1 MEINEFDFQF
11 SDSELQK
18 DENNNDSRELSDI
31 PKEERIL
38 RTQAYDKSVSD
49 VVNMM
54 TNDDILLNPDY
65 QRMYIWDNK
74 KASLLI
80 ESLLLNVPIPV
91 IYVAEDDESK
101 WNVVD
106 GLQRLETLRRF
117 FANEFKLRGLEV
129 LSELNGTQYSLL
141 PPKAARILRN
151 GILRIIL
158 IFRESHPDIKYE
170 IFMRLNRGSVRLTEQ
185 ELRNCLYRG
194 SFNELLKELR
204 EYPHFLEMLNR
215 YEPHKRMS
223 DAELILRFFTIS
235 DSYNFEKAELS
246 SEYTGKVVSSLNKF
260 IEKNRNLSNEK
271 IEKYRKRFF
280 LTADKVYSVF
290 GGNAFKKLNP
300 DGTLDS
306 SLINR
311 AIMDIQMV
319 SFEQINKE
327 KLIGSKEKIINL
339 LCNLPIQDPKFLDAI
354 TFATSDR
361 KQLEYRLSTW
371 INELKNILR

>member
-1 MEINEFDFQF
+1 MEINDFDFEF
-11 SDSELQK
+11 SDSELSK
-18 DENNNDSRELSDI
+18 DEDLSDSRELSDI

-54 TNDDILLNPDY
+54 SNEDILLNPDY

-106 GLQRLETLRRF
+106 GLQRLESLRRF

-129 LSELNGTQYSLL
+129 LNELNGTQYSQL
-141 PPKAARILRN
+141 PPKSARILRN

-194 SFNELLKELR
+194 SFNKLLKELR
-204 EYPHFLEMLNR
+204 FHPPFLKMIGRE
-215 YEPHKRMS
+215 EPHKRMNDS
-223 DAELILRFFTIS
+223 ELILRFFTIA
-235 DSYNFEKAELS
+235 DSYDFEKSELS
-246 SEYTGKVVSSLNKF
+246 PEYTGKVVSSLNKF
-260 IEKNRNLSNEK
+260 LEKNRNLKNDK
-271 IEKYRKRFF
+271 IELYRKRF
-280 LTADKVYSVF
+280 LSTSDKVFSVF
-290 GGNAFKKLNP
+290 GINAFKKLNN
-300 DGTLDS
+300 DGSLDS
-306 SLINR
+306 NLLNR
-311 AIMDIQMV
+311 AIMDIQMI
-319 SFEQINKE
+319 SFEHISGE
-327 KLIGSKEKIINL
+327 ELIKAKDEIIHL
-339 LCNLPIQDPKFLDAI
+339 LCELPVKNPRFLDSI
-354 TFATSDR
+354 TFGTSDR
-361 KQLEYRLSTW
+361 RQMEYRLSTW
-371 INELKNILR
+371 INELKAIIR